1 MYFIIILSI
10 NLKKQ
15 KPMNKKLITCLILFS
30 IGLYASYRYVY
41 QEHRNIYIEEPKYI
55 LTCDSLFHHFN
66 INQKEAN
73 QIYINQILKIKGIIN
88 TVSENQLILHPG
100 IACLVDS
107 NIKINGVLPKD
118 TIEIKGRCVGF
129 DDLFLEVKMDQITLY

>member
-1 MYFIIILSI
+1 
-10 NLKKQ
+10 
-15 KPMNKKLITCLILFS
+15 MNKKLITCLILFS
-30 IGLYASYRYVY
+30 LGLYASYRYVY
-41 QEHRNIYIEEPKYI
+41 QKHRNIYLEEPKYI
-55 LTCDSLFHHFN
+55 LTCDSLFHHFK

-107 NIKINGVLPKD
+107 NIKINRVIPKD

>member
-1 MYFIIILSI
+1 MI
-10 NLKKQ
+10 KK
-15 KPMNKKLITCLILFS
+15 ILFYLIIFS
-30 IGLYASYRYVY
+30 LGLYISYRYVY

-55 LTCDSLFHHFN
+55 LTSDSLFNHFN

-73 QIYINQILKIKGIIN
+73 QIYINQILKIKGGVN
-88 TVSENQLILHPG
+88 TISENQLILYPG
-100 IACLVDS
+100 IACLADS

-118 TIEIKGRCVGF
+118 TIEIKGRCIGF

>member
-1 MYFIIILSI
+1 MYLLLLSI

-55 LTCDSLFHHFN
+55 LTSDSLFHHFK

-73 QIYINQILKIKGIIN
+73 QIYINQIIKIKGIIN
-88 TVSENQLILHPG
+88 TVSKNQLILHPG

-107 NIKINGVLPKD
+107 INKINGVVPND
-118 TIEIKGRCVGF
+118 TIEIKGRCIGF
-129 DDLFLEVKMDQITLY
+129 DDLFLEVKMDQISLY